1 MQICI
6 LPPLPMRSKIR
17 HSHQCMCQ
25 VCSITLKSLYVVP
38 RSLCVKILPS
48 VSLDLCVCVL
58 SIRDGECRLL
68 MSRCTICASARQWSD
83 GRNIRGGDGL
93 LFTSATNRNKLQPH
107 DSNVE
112 SRLSFSATLCS
123 LNRHPE
129 DLTRVSGIDDAV
141 IPESLAVA

>member
-1 MQICI
+1 
-6 LPPLPMRSKIR
+6 MREDLALCLSE
-17 HSHQCMCQ
+17 S
-25 VCSITLKSLYVVP
+25 VCV
-38 RSLCVKILPS
+38 
-48 VSLDLCVCVL
+48 CVCVL
-58 SIRDGECRLL
+58 SIRDGEGRLLL

-93 LFTSATNRNKLQPH
+93 LFTSATNRNKSQPH
-107 DSNVE
+107 DSIVE